1 MRIATLGRAARSCAA
16 SQLPRAVAMRSVA
29 AHGMLRMLSTRAN
42 KSMAIPDGSAYAV
55 LGVSRDVDKETL
67 HAIYKSL
74 VRARVELNAALAQ
87 L

>member
-1 MRIATLGRAARSCAA
+1 M
-16 SQLPRAVAMRSVA
+16 P
-29 AHGMLRMLSTRAN
+29 RMLSTRAN

-74 VRARVELNAALAQ
+74 VRARVEIPQ
-87 L
+87 P

>member
-1 MRIATLGRAARSCAA
+1 
-16 SQLPRAVAMRSVA
+16 
-29 AHGMLRMLSTRAN
+29 MLSTRAN